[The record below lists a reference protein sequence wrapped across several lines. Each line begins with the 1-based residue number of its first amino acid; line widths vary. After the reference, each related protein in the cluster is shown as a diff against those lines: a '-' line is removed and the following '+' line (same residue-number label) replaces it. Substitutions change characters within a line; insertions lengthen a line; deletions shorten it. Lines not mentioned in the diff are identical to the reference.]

1 MVMYLNIIRSANIRF
16 IYILA
21 NKPQLFFIIFPA
33 VPYQPLEQEDNKYR
47 AKLGGKLKYYVPGN
61 YIRTAHRSEPHGIIA
76 HNQHI
81 SHKPAE
87 TGGAFSG
94 HHCARR
100 VPARPTPSRMPVR
113 LPARARRH
121 PACSPPHGRRRGRH
135 PRPARVRAP
144 IPGEE
149 LSGTPLQAVPEAI
162 YAPEPRI
169 ISRRPNKR
177 PVFAFDNKITNFAN

>member
-1 MVMYLNIIRSANIRF
+1 MQIYTLFVFPPTNGRFFHFFSSAP
-16 IYILA
+16 Y
-21 NKPQLFFIIFPA
+21 FPRL
-33 VPYQPLEQEDNKYR
+33 QCDNKYR

-61 YIRTAHRSEPHGIIA
+61 YIRTAHQSESHEIIA

-100 VPARPTPSRMPVR
+100 VPARPTPSRMPMR

-121 PACSPPHGRRRGRH
+121 PACSPPHGQRRGRH

-162 YAPEPRI
+162 YALEPRI